1 LRGSGQTAQV
11 VPAATTTFD
20 RNRSAQALLKT
31 ESMKEV
37 IAMPRAEALFLYPR
51 SVRGQVLAQHE
62 QLRALLFE
70 ALEQTGRCLQG
81 QRELARLALLVLQ
94 IRRRFR
100 AHLAFEERKLFPIL
114 AQGDAWGP
122 ERVAELTLEHFRQR
136 SQLDTLAQGMREGW
150 EVQHVAL
157 ALRSLATDLLL
168 DMAEEERACVNE
180 QLLGDEIVRV
190 ATAS

>member
-1 LRGSGQTAQV
+1 MNQS
-11 VPAATTTFD
+11 
-20 RNRSAQALLKT
+20 
-31 ESMKEV
+31 EV
-37 IAMPRAEALFLYPR
+37 IVMPRAETLFLYPR

-70 ALEQTGRCLQG
+70 ALEQTSRGLQG

-114 AQGDAWGP
+114 AQVDAWGP

-150 EVQHVAL
+150 GVQHVAV

>member
-1 LRGSGQTAQV
+1 MP
-11 VPAATTTFD
+11 PAG
-20 RNRSAQALLKT
+20 
-31 ESMKEV
+31 
-37 IAMPRAEALFLYPR
+37 ALFLFPR
-51 SVRGQVLAQHE
+51 SVRAEVLAQHE

-70 ALEQTGRCLQG
+70 ALDETGRHLQG

-114 AQGDAWGP
+114 AQVDAWGP
-122 ERVAELTLEHFRQR
+122 ERVADLTLEHARQR

-150 EVQHVAL
+150 HVPHVAL
-157 ALRSLATDLLL
+157 ALRSLATDLLI
-168 DMAEEERACVNE
+168 DMAEEERACLSE
-180 QLLGDEIVRV
+180 QLLGDEIVSV